1 MALDFSNEA
10 EFKTFVSNL
19 IYGGALSKQANYHGT
34 FENAAQARE
43 QRDLIIK
50 NVVNFYIRISIRDYT
65 DLIENEPSF
74 VLVNLDTP
82 GLPEW
87 VKSVFDSGKKVYK
100 FDVSLVSEKLR
111 KDIIIVKEYLY
122 KIAGEYVDGIIEQA
136 ENNNE
141 KPRFSND
148 YLRKVAN
155 MPSFEQVLKTAKTE
169 KMNAATKKI
178 MSMPPSQQYIER
190 D

>member
-1 MALDFSNEA
+1 MALDFLNEA
-10 EFKTFVSNL
+10 VFKTFVSNL
-19 IYGGALSKQANYHGT
+19 IYGGPLPKQANYHGT

-50 NVVNFYIRISIRDYT
+50 NIVNFYIRISIRDYT

-74 VLVNLDTP
+74 VLVNPNTP

-100 FDVSLVSEKLR
+100 FDESQVSEKLR
-111 KDIIIVKEYLY
+111 NDIIIVKEYLY
-122 KIAGEYVDGIIEQA
+122 KIAGKYVDDIIEQA
-136 ENNNE
+136 DKNNE
-141 KPRFSND
+141 KPVFSND
-148 YLRKVAN
+148 YLRKVAKI
-155 MPSFEQVLKTAKTE
+155 PSFEHVLKTAKAE
-169 KMNAATKKI
+169 KMNAATDRI
-178 MSMPPSQQYIER
+178 ISMPPQQQYIER